1 MKQPKYDS
9 AFKRSVVE
17 AMRANHWSYGETARR
32 FGITGH
38 SRVQAWEK
46 RYLAEGPEGLCEQ
59 RRGRKPDSEEVRA
72 SKRAQKKR
80 EQELLREVRLLRAE
94 NALLKTRR
102 ALADGRQSA
111 PWREPSKS

>member
-9 AFKRSVVE
+9 AFK
-17 AMRANHWSYGETARR
+17 RANHWSYGETARR

-38 SRVQAWEK
+38 SRVQAWEQ

-59 RRGRKPDSEEVRA
+59 RRGRKPDSEEVKA